1 MTIATVGSFN
11 VIFLWLT
18 LQQGLDPALEPD
30 QSSDRFSDIGSGSI
44 TTETQILHS
53 FTSTFYCTVYT
64 VQ

>member
-30 QSSDRFSDIGSGSI
+30 QSSDRYQDPRHRIRI
-44 TTETQILHS
+44 HHH
-53 FTSTFYCTVYT
+53 
-64 VQ
+64 